1 MARELTGR
9 VAEVAERGRERMDRL
24 GVLDAA
30 SQDVAIEVVRALEQQ
45 LWMLR
50 AQLPN
55 ARRQ

>member
-24 GVLDAA
+24 GVLE
-30 SQDVAIEVVRALEQQ
+30 DVAIEVVRALEQQ